1 MYIFT
6 NVFFGHRTSLKLAD
20 QSRHVQQQAVQFA
33 DLQNYGPEVHGELCG
48 RFDTSCHGLQ
58 TERQFVAL
66 VGFMIA
72 EMLAECRQMD
82 RRVSRKDG
90 VRTTDACLAAPNST
104 QAS

>member
-1 MYIFT
+1 
-6 NVFFGHRTSLKLAD
+6 
-20 QSRHVQQQAVQFA
+20 
-33 DLQNYGPEVHGELCG
+33 
-48 RFDTSCHGLQ
+48 
-58 TERQFVAL
+58 
-66 VGFMIA
+66 MIA